1 MVYRLSFM
9 MMMMTASF
17 VASAQIFSMEKVN
30 HSLSYLILTTD
41 STIDRWRL
49 PFPVYQFCVGDVDH
63 DGNDD
68 ALVGVEKT
76 TRFDSEIK
84 KRLFIFKN
92 YKGRIRALW
101 MGSQLGGI
109 LEDFRVV
116 DNHVVSLQTA
126 NDGKYAVLQHE
137 WRKFGLGFKRFL
149 ISNVSRE
156 EAEKFFR
163 DDSLLKY

>member
-1 MVYRLSFM
+1 

-84 KRLFIFKN
+84 KIIQKS
-92 YKGRIRALW
+92 Y
-101 MGSQLGGI
+101 
-109 LEDFRVV
+109 DV
-116 DNHVVSLQTA
+116 
-126 NDGKYAVLQHE
+126 
-137 WRKFGLGFKRFL
+137 
-149 ISNVSRE
+149 
-156 EAEKFFR
+156 AEKILK
-163 DDSLLKY
+163 DNLSVLHKVATSLLEKEKLSGDEFKQLLLDSNIAV